1 MKAVFSKT
9 GLVSF
14 SLQNEKV
21 CGRWSDPYTKEEDDR
36 LVALKTFVTDYFY
49 GRDPGT
55 NDIPLDMGCI
65 SDFRRRVYQK
75 LREVPYGKVVTYGEL
90 ASLSGSPGGAR
101 AVGNAMN
108 SNPFLLIVPCHRC
121 VASGNGSKYS
131 LGGFGAG
138 LDVKRFL
145 LRSEGH
151 DEESIKGI

>member
-14 SLQNEKV
+14 GLQNEKV

-75 LREVPYGKVVTYGEL
+75 LREVPYGKVITYGEL
-90 ASLSGSPGGAR
+90 ASLTGSPGGAR

-121 VASGNGSKYS
+121 VGSGVKRKYS

-151 DEESIKGI
+151 DEGTIEGV